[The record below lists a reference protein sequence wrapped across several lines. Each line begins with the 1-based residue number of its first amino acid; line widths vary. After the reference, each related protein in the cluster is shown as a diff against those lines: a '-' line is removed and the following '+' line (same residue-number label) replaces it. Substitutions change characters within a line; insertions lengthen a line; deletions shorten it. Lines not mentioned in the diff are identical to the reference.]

1 MKVIALVSG
10 GKDSTFNMME
20 CVRMGHQIV
29 ALANLY
35 PAGSEHADA
44 PDEADELDSYCFQT
58 VGHSVIA
65 AYAQCMGVP
74 LHRRAISAGASK
86 NQDMVYDVT
95 QNDEVEDLFQLL
107 AEVKRVHP
115 DANAVSSGAVLSDYQ
130 RLRVEHVCARLG
142 LTSLAFMWRR
152 PQKQLLRTMID
163 RGVEAI
169 VIKIAAMGLKPHHL
183 GQTVAALETTF
194 CELEDQYGNHA
205 AGEGGEYETLTLD
218 CPLFTHRVVIDEARV
233 VTVSADKFAPVAFQH
248 ITKFHVEQ
256 KASHAEPEPESEP
269 PLVSTAWAPA
279 PLDVVDWGSMQAT
292 AHAQHFWRDKA
303 EEWCNTAA
311 RDEQPAGGSR
321 KLEYCSDFQSAIAA
335 SVQSKQ
341 FFLRAGSPH
350 SPEIVIE
357 AAPRTSAMDESL
369 SVVASA
375 RKIEATDGNGIAEL
389 ATRAMHSI
397 QTQLESKGR
406 KLEDVFFAC
415 IYLAD
420 LGDFAVFNGVY
431 CKSFGVNAPSRY
443 ASVNPGCT
451 SQVPLGRLCSE
462 LHTCFVLCPCA
473 VFAQRLRRQLRGS

>member
-29 ALANLY
+29 ALANLF

-65 AYAQCMGVP
+65 AYSQCMGVP

-107 AEVKRVHP
+107 AEVKRLHP

-130 RLRVEHVCARLG
+130 RLRVEHVCARLS

-218 CPLFTHRVVIDEARV
+218 CPLFTHRLVIDEARV

-256 KASHAEPEPESEP
+256 KAPRAEPEPESEP
-269 PLVSTAWAPA
+269 PSVATTWAPA
-279 PLDVVDWGSMQAT
+279 PLDVVDWGTMQAT
-292 AHAQHFWRDKA
+292 ANAQHFWRDKA

-311 RDEQPAGGSR
+311 LEEQKAEGSCTH
-321 KLEYCSDFQSAIAA
+321 EYCSDFQAAIAA
-335 SVQSKQ
+335 SMQSEQ
-341 FFLRAGSPH
+341 FFLRAGSPRC
-350 SPEIVIE
+350 PEIVIE
-357 AAPRTSAMDESL
+357 AASGTSAMESL

-375 RKIEATDGNGIAEL
+375 RKSEATGGKGIAEL
-389 ATRAMHSI
+389 ATKAMHSI

-443 ASVNPGCT
+443 ASVNPGST
-451 SQVPLGRLCSE
+451 SQVALGRLCSE
-462 LHTCFVLCPCA
+462 LYTLFCA
-473 VFAQRLRRQLRGS
+473 VCLRCLCAASA